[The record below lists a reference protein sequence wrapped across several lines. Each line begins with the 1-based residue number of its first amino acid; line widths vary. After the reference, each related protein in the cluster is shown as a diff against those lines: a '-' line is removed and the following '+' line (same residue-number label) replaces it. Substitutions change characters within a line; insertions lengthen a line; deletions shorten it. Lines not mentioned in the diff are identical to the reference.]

1 MMAVHERLHQQAARL
16 VRGIERALDLVRP
29 FVHRLLAEDMFAGLE
44 RADRPLD
51 VQRVRQRVVDH
62 LDLVVLEQRLV
73 AAVRARELVL
83 LRVLVGARLVAAGD
97 GDDLRRVR
105 PRGTGE
111 DRLVDP
117 RRREQSPA
125 NGLHL
130 RIIYAPQDERGRL
143 DRA

>member
-1 MMAVHERLHQQAARL
+1 MVAVHERLHQQAPRL
-16 VRGIERALDLVRP
+16 VGGVERTLDLVRA
-29 FVHRLLAEDMFAGLE
+29 FVHRLLAEDVLAGLE
-44 RADRPLD
+44 RADRPPD

-73 AAVRARELVL
+73 AAVRTRETVL
-83 LRVLVGARLVAAGD
+83 LRVFVGARLVAAGD

-105 PRGTGE
+105 PGGAGE

-125 NGLHL
+125 NRLHQ
-130 RIIYAPQDERGRL
+130 RIIYAPQHERGRI